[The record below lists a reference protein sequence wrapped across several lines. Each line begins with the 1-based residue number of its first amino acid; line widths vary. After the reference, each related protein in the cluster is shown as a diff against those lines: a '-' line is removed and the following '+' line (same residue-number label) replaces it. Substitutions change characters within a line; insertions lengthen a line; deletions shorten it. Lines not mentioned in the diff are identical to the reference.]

1 MEIKIQSIHFNA
13 TEKLHDFIEKKLA
26 KLEKQNDIVKKAE
39 VTLKVVKP
47 ETANNK
53 EVAIQLLVPGGEVRA
68 EKVCDTFEEGV
79 DLCIDVLR
87 RQLEKVKDKMRG
99 K

>member
-1 MEIKIQSIHFNA
+1 MDIKIQSIHFNA
-13 TEKLHDFIEKKLA
+13 TDKLQDFIEKKLE
-26 KLEKQNDIVKKAE
+26 KLEKKNEIIKKAE

-53 EVAIQLLVPGGEVRA
+53 EVAIQLIVPGGEVRA

-79 DLCIDVLR
+79 DLCIDVLK
-87 RQLEKVKDKMRG
+87 RQMEKVKDKMRG

>member
-1 MEIKIQSIHFNA
+1 MDIKIQSIHFNA
-13 TEKLHDFIEKKLA
+13 TDKLQDFIEKKLE
-26 KLEKQNDIVKKAE
+26 KLEKKNDIIKKAE

-53 EVAIQLLVPGGEVRA
+53 EVAIQLIVPGGEVRA

-79 DLCIDVLR
+79 DLCIDVLK
-87 RQLEKVKDKMRG
+87 RQMEKVKDKMRG

>member
-1 MEIKIQSIHFNA
+1 MDIKIQSIHFNA
-13 TEKLHDFIEKKLA
+13 TDKLQEFIEKKLA
-26 KLEKQNDIVKKAE
+26 KVAKGNDFIKTAE
-39 VTLKVVKP
+39 VTLKVVRP

-53 EVAIQLLVPGGEVRA
+53 EVAISLAVPGSDVRA

-87 RQLEKVKDKMRG
+87 RQLEKVKDKQRG
-99 K
+99 R

>member
-1 MEIKIQSIHFNA
+1 MDIKIQSIHFNA
-13 TEKLHDFIEKKLA
+13 TDKLQEFIEKKLA
-26 KLEKQNDIVKKAE
+26 KVAKGNDFITTAE

-53 EVAIQLLVPGGEVRA
+53 EVAINLVVPGSDVRA

-87 RQLEKVKDKMRG
+87 RQLEKVKDKQRG
-99 K
+99 R

>member
-1 MEIKIQSIHFNA
+1 MDIKIQSIHFNA
-13 TEKLHDFIEKKLA
+13 TNKLQDFIEKKLA
-26 KLEKQNDIVKKAE
+26 KLEKKNEIIKKAE

-53 EVAIQLLVPGGEVRA
+53 EVAIQLIVPGGEVRA

-79 DLCIDVLR
+79 DLCIDVLK
-87 RQLEKVKDKMRG
+87 RQMEKVKDKMRG

>member
-26 KLEKQNDIVKKAE
+26 KVEKKNDIVKKAE

-53 EVAIQLLVPGGEVRA
+53 EVAIQLYVPGGEVRA

-79 DLCIDVLR
+79 DLCIDVLK

>member
-68 EKVCDTFEEGV
+68 EKVCDTF
-79 DLCIDVLR
+79 LR
-87 RQLEKVKDKMRG
+87 ARG
-99 K
+99 

>member
-1 MEIKIQSIHFNA
+1 MSQNEII
-13 TEKLHDFIEKKLA
+13 
-26 KLEKQNDIVKKAE
+26 KKAE

-53 EVAIQLLVPGGEVRA
+53 EVAIQLIVPGGEVRA

-79 DLCIDVLR
+79 DLCIDVLK
-87 RQLEKVKDKMRG
+87 RQMEKVKDKMRG

>member
-1 MEIKIQSIHFNA
+1 MQIR
-13 TEKLHDFIEKKLA
+13 A
-26 KLEKQNDIVKKAE
+26 KLEKKNEIIKKAE

-53 EVAIQLLVPGGEVRA
+53 EVAIQLIVPGGEVRA

-79 DLCIDVLR
+79 DLCIDVLK
-87 RQLEKVKDKMRG
+87 RQMEKVKDKMRG

>member
-1 MEIKIQSIHFNA
+1 MDIKIQSIHFNA
-13 TEKLHDFIEKKLA
+13 TDKLQDFIEKKLA
-26 KLEKQNDIVKKAE
+26 KLEKKNEIIKKAE

-53 EVAIQLLVPGGEVRA
+53 EVAIQLIVPGGEVRA

-79 DLCIDVLR
+79 DLCIDVLK
-87 RQLEKVKDKMRG
+87 RQMEKVKDKMRG

>member
-1 MEIKIQSIHFNA
+1 MDIKIQSIHFNA
-13 TEKLHDFIEKKLA
+13 TDKLQDFIEKKLA
-26 KLEKQNDIVKKAE
+26 KLEKKNDIIKKAE

-53 EVAIQLLVPGGEVRA
+53 EVAIQLIVPGGEVRA

-79 DLCIDVLR
+79 DLCIDVLK
-87 RQLEKVKDKMRG
+87 RQMEKVKDKMRG

>member
-1 MEIKIQSIHFNA
+1 MELKIQAVHFNA
-13 TEKLHDFIEKKLA
+13 TEKLNEFIEKKLA
-26 KLEKQNDIVKKAE
+26 KIAKKNDFIKRAE

-53 EVAIQLLVPGGEVRA
+53 EIVLHLALPGGEIRA
-68 EKVCDTFEEGV
+68 EKIADTFEEGF
-79 DLCIDVLR
+79 DLCLDAVKT
-87 RQLEKVKDKMRG
+87 QLEKYKDKHT

>member
-1 MEIKIQSIHFNA
+1 MEIKVQSIHFNA
-13 TEKLHDFIEKKLA
+13 TEKLQDFIEKKLA
-26 KLEKQNDIVKKAE
+26 KLEKKNEIIKKAE

-53 EVAIQLLVPGGEVRA
+53 EVAIQLIVPGGEVRA

-79 DLCIDVLR
+79 DLCIDVLK
-87 RQLEKVKDKMRG
+87 RQMEKVKDKMRG